1 MNTKNP
7 SIVSILREIFQTG
20 LYKRSQGRIARQ
32 VTFAVLVVSMGLGLR
47 ELSNSL
53 QGLGGEYRGALQ
65 YGIPV
70 ALFIIGGWL
79 GWRLVNTQK
88 FADFLI
94 AVEAE
99 MNKVSWPSR
108 SELFRGAIVVLI
120 TILLLAFVLWVYDLL
135 WKTILNWIFKLF
147 GVV

>member
-1 MNTKNP
+1 M
-7 SIVSILREIFQTG
+7 
-20 LYKRSQGRIARQ
+20 
-32 VTFAVLVVSMGLGLR
+32 LVVSIFLGLW
-47 ELSNSL
+47 ELSDSL
-53 QGLGGEYRGALQ
+53 EGLGGKYRGTLQ

-70 ALFIIGGWL
+70 SLFIIGSWVCF
-79 GWRLVNTQK
+79 RLVNTQK
-88 FADFLI
+88 FGDFLI

>member
-1 MNTKNP
+1 M
-7 SIVSILREIFQTG
+7 SILREIFQTG

-32 VTFAVLVVSMGLGLR
+32 VTFAVLIVSIGLGLR
-47 ELSNSL
+47 ELSDAL
-53 QGLGGEYRGALQ
+53 EGLGGEYRGALQ
-65 YGIPV
+65 YGFPV
-70 ALFIIGGWL
+70 TLFIVGGWL
-79 GWRLVNTQK
+79 GWRLVNAPK

-108 SELFRGAIVVLI
+108 SELFRGAVVVLV

-135 WKTILNWIFKLF
+135 WKTILNGVFKLF

>member
-1 MNTKNP
+1 M
-7 SIVSILREIFQTG
+7 
-20 LYKRSQGRIARQ
+20 
-32 VTFAVLVVSMGLGLR
+32 LVVSMGLGLR